1 MAKQLNVSLAF
12 TADTSQ
18 AKMQLKDLQQ
28 SLSQLMKIQSETGKL
43 GLTEELL
50 KAKSAVG
57 DLQIALQSA
66 TTSTGTLD
74 LSKFNSALQSS
85 GLKVDTLRQQL
96 EKLGPEG
103 SNAFLKLSQSVI
115 SAEAPLKRTSA
126 LLDNFAVSLKNTVRW
141 QISSSV
147 LHSFMG
153 TVQSAYG
160 YAQDLNESL
169 NSIRIVTGQSA
180 EEMARFAEQAN
191 KAAQRLSTTTTAYTD
206 AALIFYQQGLD
217 DKAVKD
223 RTETV
228 LKMSNVTG
236 EAASE
241 VSSYM
246 TAIWNN
252 FDNGSESLE
261 HYADVITALGA
272 STASS
277 SAEIAAGLE
286 KFASIGKTIGLSY
299 DYATS
304 ALATIVS
311 ATRQSADSVG
321 TGLRTIFSRLQG
333 LSLGET
339 LEDGTDLNKYSKALK
354 TVGVDILDATGNMRE
369 MDTILNDLADK
380 WDNLSQAQQTAL
392 AQTVGGVRQ
401 YTTLITLMNNWDSME
416 KNLSTAQSS
425 TGSLQKQAD
434 IYAESWEAAKK
445 RVKAAAQDIYDSLLN
460 DKFFISLNNG
470 LAKVL
475 SGLNSVIS
483 AMGGLRGVIPGVLSL
498 MMKLYGDSMAK
509 SIDNIIFNIQ
519 RNTKAFQNEQ
529 QVLREQFYDNAMKI
543 NADSGTSAGEA
554 QQNVLKRQLELQGAL
569 KTVASEVSEEELK
582 RLQLG
587 MDIVKQYDEQVVKM
601 AELKDKAT
609 ENLQEN
615 RSGLIREAARNNH
628 STGLFG
634 GKEVSSSAALKQL
647 QTMETAALKAQKD
660 FEKLNKEFLKTG
672 DLDKYRTGL
681 QKVQQGLHKAGFDK
695 SSAAMQRLREASK
708 QAGDGIRLFGEKL
721 DILQSEGGLA
731 TDTLIDIDKVADEL
745 SDEFGWNTEE
755 LEKFRN
761 SVRNFVASGDSME
774 TAIKNAANATEEWKQ
789 KCEATKNAIAKLGTT
804 GQTFIQVS
812 QGLNQLLMGASSLIS
827 IFETAMNPD
836 LTGWE
841 KFKSI
846 LISAPMG
853 ISMLINGLKGLNEV
867 RKTLVLAAN
876 AETAAESKNLFIK
889 AAGTIAAVQKTAA
902 TGAEAVAEESLT
914 GNLFLQ
920 AAAWLAVELSMSP
933 VLALTLVLTA
943 AIVALAAIIFVVVNA
958 VQAISAKHNED
969 AIAAENAA
977 NAARNLAEAYEEVK
991 EEYNSMISA
1000 MENYQSARESLDS
1013 LTQGTQEY
1021 REALNQANEAA
1032 LELIKLGNLIKGE
1045 DYTIEN
1051 GEIIINDSSMQ
1062 KAKEAKFNEMQDA
1075 YASSTMAQAKAAQA
1089 KTKSDQTDLVRK
1101 NDSKAIGVA
1110 TATGAALGTIVPG
1123 IGNIVGAI
1131 GGAIIGAIGGAVYN
1145 SIDNAKEQSRIDEL
1159 TALYGQIGEAAFDAA
1174 TLQELGF
1181 DTSNQ
1186 AYINSIQDVVR
1197 ATDQAAAQ
1205 MEVAAQIAAQAVLE
1219 QDKEFQ
1225 ASNYQDKISAAAG
1238 KGYQSEY
1245 EKAYETYL
1253 AKTKNNDWFGVGSQ
1267 DNKDA
1272 MAEYAKQMGLD
1283 QLNGYKV
1290 TNFKKGGNVEY
1301 TYIDENGEKQT
1312 KEVTQQQIAAQLA
1325 ATEAT
1330 KQLEAQTETLLNTFN
1345 RLEKSGD
1352 AADKALSDFASGDI
1366 SNSTMSEFEGMEN
1379 ELSQYIT
1386 TDENGNRKIA
1396 DDTDITQYI
1405 KDNFSEEEITALGY
1419 ASAEE
1424 MATAFKTQFNASLAS
1439 WDSIE
1444 IPDAFADMGIDM
1456 SLKTAQALENTFKEI
1471 NLGPAGADTA
1481 KKFSDTFT
1489 EALSGLNA
1497 SDQQE
1502 ALAQLMTIDWSDWDA
1517 MDQAVEIMNSFGK
1530 SIDTSSEEWKQL
1542 TAQMRLATGAVP
1554 DFSQLKENLNAISGI
1569 LQDLDF
1575 GSTISD
1581 EDYQRLVA
1589 YNDEWERFFI
1599 LQADGS
1605 RMFIGDSEAMLQQTR
1620 DNIREQQ
1627 KELETRKAAQQGF
1640 KDANWGHQ
1648 GENGWVSADWKNK
1661 SGSDTTTATN
1671 LLNASGATQTALE
1684 ALGYTDEVIQDM
1696 ITKATSGQE
1705 DLVAEGEAELREMY
1719 QRIAEFQTEDLNLM
1733 DAQFKEMLASTATNI
1748 SDLQQMLQ
1756 GGDIDASAYDKQL
1769 TVLAQN
1775 ASSLEELQQ
1784 IRASGLNGEAGLDTL
1799 EYGDAL
1805 VKMAE
1810 NYDNCTD
1817 AIKNYNEAL
1826 LSGDAAQI
1834 QAAQS
1839 ALELEIEIGEL
1850 SNKYGLDAK
1859 EVSSYAKRLAKNF
1872 EETGMSQEQ
1881 AAEAAKRAAVNN
1893 TRLDR
1898 GLTNLNKNIDSYKKF
1913 LKAANKGT
1921 AEWSRTMDELKDDLA
1936 DILGVD
1942 ASTLTDTFGEAAL
1955 NSEDL
1960 KLALDGNVDAIK
1972 RLQEAAAQE
1981 MILDIK
1987 ANLPENEV
1995 SNFMTQ
2001 WDYLRDNMSRVIEA
2015 PGVDQTDLINS
2026 FNAMIK
2032 AGNMTKEQIE
2042 TALAGLHV
2050 SANVKTTYVSQKQQV
2065 PLTITET
2072 SWLPSGT
2079 MTVPIP
2085 DGNGGTRNETYTSMR
2100 RVTKTYDAGVDE
2112 ADVVVPQ
2119 YEIEGTKGSG
2129 NSTVAF
2135 TAAPPPRASK
2145 SATTSGGAGGG
2156 GGGGGGGSSSP
2167 PKYNEEKH
2175 KNTNDEK
2182 ERYHVI
2188 KNQLEDLSS
2197 QYENISKAKDKAFG
2211 AARLAN
2217 LNKEISAQKKLTQA
2231 NREYLSEIEKY
2242 LSDDRAAV
2250 KALGANIDENGT
2262 ILNYDALIQK
2272 AVDDYN
2278 TAVDAFNRATTDDEG
2293 AQKAFEAAQE
2303 RYDQFME
2310 TISQYEETQDL
2321 YKEQMQQVLDDIMT
2335 EQSLLLER
2343 TQLEVELKINVSEDA
2358 LEYLEY
2364 MMDNIENKAYDC
2376 AEAFGYLNGMT
2387 QEYFKTAEALEG
2399 GLRSLFANQG
2409 LTDADFQK
2417 LIEGDTA
2424 TYNKLMDMLS
2434 SGGTADLSDGLQQ
2447 SEIDAAYGFT
2457 ADDVDTMRDYVS
2469 QLIEA
2474 NQNLQEIRQTVHE
2487 QILNVWDEWNEKL
2500 DAGIAK
2506 IEHLQLITESYQNII
2521 DIVGQKNLGVSNAFM
2536 SKMRQQSIDQAN
2548 DKLEAEKARYESLKK
2563 ARDDAYAKFEEQ
2575 KSKGILSPEEI
2586 KQWEDSLAQ
2595 MDEDVQ
2601 SASEDFQSAWEDA
2614 LTAANEAFE
2623 AAVDQIMQA
2632 YDDAAAGLMGSM
2644 SDLQDA
2650 FDRKSD
2656 LSSQYLADYEKIY
2669 QLTKLNR
2676 DLENSID
2683 STNNTKAKA
2692 ELLELQSK
2700 INAYEEAGIDISE
2713 YQMEQLRQEY
2723 ELKKAQIELE
2733 ESQEAKSQVQMTRD
2747 ADGNYSYVYT
2757 ANADDVANA
2766 EQNYEDKLHQMQES
2780 NANYINDLQSNMIQ
2794 MEQDY
2799 QDKVQEIMK
2808 DTSLTAEER
2817 MIKLNELNQ
2826 YYDEKMKFYMSETEL
2841 WEENSQRLYEEDW
2854 MNYAAATGYKI
2865 SSEEEWLDHWNET
2878 QLSILTGFGSLEE
2891 YQTNHNM
2898 NVANLLL
2905 SSSDAFA
2912 TWQTN
2917 IETAM
2922 QNAGTS
2928 MGTFQ
2933 EDATEVLNTVAEE
2946 SEETKDSVVDMAETA
2961 ADKIGEV
2968 VEAVVDWENQYSAT
2982 VQKMLTWN
2990 NALITSFNRL
3000 IAGWSAVQS
3009 SANSSGAGSGDGSSS
3024 SSGSG
3029 SGSSSSSA
3037 NNGSNSGNSGGSVDN
3052 SDKVAGVAAA
3062 IWMDGAS
3069 ASGWGNNPT
3078 RATRL
3083 KEKGVEGAQA
3093 YINAHG
3099 ANGDIY
3105 ADWANKRNQLR
3116 NYYYGS
3122 FDTGGYT
3129 GEWGLDGKFAMLH
3142 EKELVLNKDDT
3153 THFLQAIDIVRQI
3166 SELIDLNALSSA
3178 GGLSS
3183 LLAATASS
3191 SSQKLE
3197 QQVTIHAEFPNVTD
3211 KDQITEAFTDL
3222 VNLASQYANRK

>member
-18 AKMQLKDLQQ
+18 VKMQLKDLQQ
-28 SLSQLMKIQSETGKL
+28 SLSQLMNIQSGTGKL

-74 LSKFNSALQSS
+74 LSKFNSALQKS
-85 GLKVDTLRQQL
+85 GLKVDTLRHQL

-160 YAQDLNESL
+160 YVQDLNKSL

-217 DKAVKD
+217 DKAVKE

-236 EAASE
+236 ETASE

-252 FDNGSESLE
+252 FDNGTESLE

-339 LEDGTDLNKYSKALK
+339 LEDGVDLNKYSKALK
-354 TVGVDILDATGNMRE
+354 TVGVDVLDATGNMRE
-369 MDTILNDLADK
+369 MDAILEDLADK

-416 KNLSTAQSS
+416 KNLGTAQSS

-460 DKFFISLNNG
+460 DKFFIGLNNE

-475 SGLNSVIS
+475 GGLNSIIN
-483 AMGGLRGVIPGVLSL
+483 AMGGLRGVIPGILSL

-519 RNTKAFQNEQ
+519 RNTKAFQQEQ
-529 QVLREQFYDNAMKI
+529 QVLREQFYNNAMKI

-554 QQNVLKRQLELQGAL
+554 QQNVLKRQLELQNAL

-587 MDIVKQYDEQVVKM
+587 MDQVKAYDEQVVKM
-601 AELKDKAT
+601 AELKDKST

-615 RSGLIREAARNNH
+615 RSRLIR
-628 STGLFG
+628 
-634 GKEVSSSAALKQL
+634 SAAKKDTPGWNAGTAENPQL
-647 QTMETAALKAQKD
+647 LNSKESLQYLQKLETAAASAQKRFD
-660 FEKLNKEFLKTG
+660 ILNKEFLKDG
-672 DLDKYRTGL
+672 QIGKYQKGIAKLIKDLKG
-681 QKVQQGLHKAGFDK
+681 AGFDK
-695 SSAAMQRLREASK
+695 NSATIQRLTASFKEA
-708 QAGDGIRLFGEKL
+708 GNGVEKFSESL
-721 DILQSEGGLA
+721 DVLESEGGLA
-731 TDTLIDIDKVADEL
+731 TDALIDIDKV
-745 SDEFGWNTEE
+745 SDEMASAFGWSADE
-755 LEKFRN
+755 LEKFRS
-761 SVRNFVASGDSME
+761 SVRDFVASGENME

-812 QGLNQLLMGASSLIS
+812 QGISQVTMGLSSLVN

-836 LTGWE
+836 LSGWE
-841 KFKSI
+841 RFKSI

-853 ISMLINGLKGLNEV
+853 ISMLVNGLKGLH
-867 RKTLVLAAN
+867 TTYTMLTLAAE
-876 AETAAESKNLFIK
+876 AENAAESKNLFIK
-889 AAGTIAAVQKTAA
+889 AAGTIAAVQKSGA
-902 TGAEAVAEESLT
+902 TVAQAIAEGTLT
-914 GNLFLQ
+914 KNLFMQ
-920 AAAWLAVELSMSP
+920 AAAWLAVQLGMSP

-943 AIVALAAIIFVVVNA
+943 AIIGLVAVGVGLVALFNQI
-958 VQAISAKHNED
+958 QASTPEGKLK
-969 AIAAENAA
+969 AAE
-977 NAARNLAEAYEEVK
+977 E
-991 EEYNSMISA
+991 
-1000 MENYQSARESLDS
+1000 
-1013 LTQGTQEY
+1013 
-1021 REALNQANEAA
+1021 QA
-1032 LELIKLGNLIKGE
+1032 
-1045 DYTIEN
+1045 
-1051 GEIIINDSSMQ
+1051 Q
-1062 KAKEAKFNEMQDA
+1062 KAKEAFNEAKNA
-1075 YASSTMAQAKAAQA
+1075 YENLMEGFSQYKNAI
-1089 KTKSDQTDLVRK
+1089 KTVEDLTIGTEEWEEAI
-1101 NDSKAIGVA
+1101 NDVNTK
-1110 TATGAALGTIVPG
+1110 
-1123 IGNIVGAI
+1123 
-1131 GGAIIGAIGGAVYN
+1131 
-1145 SIDNAKEQSRIDEL
+1145 
-1159 TALYGQIGEAAFDAA
+1159 
-1174 TLQELGF
+1174 
-1181 DTSNQ
+1181 
-1186 AYINSIQDVVR
+1186 
-1197 ATDQAAAQ
+1197 
-1205 MEVAAQIAAQAVLE
+1205 VLE
-1219 QDKEFQ
+1219 LMQSYALLGQYVSMDSNGMLSISDEGMDALIEQQKTYLRNSQ
-1225 ASNYQDKISAAAG
+1225 NSNYIQAIN
-1238 KGYQSEY
+1238 
-1245 EKAYETYL
+1245 
-1253 AKTKNNDWFGVGSQ
+1253 KNNIE
-1267 DNKDA
+1267 NENRINDA
-1272 MAEYAKQMGLD
+1272 MWGPDA
-1283 QLNGYKV
+1283 
-1290 TNFKKGGNVEY
+1290 
-1301 TYIDENGEKQT
+1301 
-1312 KEVTQQQIAAQLA
+1312 
-1325 ATEAT
+1325 
-1330 KQLEAQTETLLNTFN
+1330 N
-1345 RLEKSGD
+1345 RSYYDSEWGGD
-1352 AADKALSDFASGDI
+1352 ATIQNSQI
-1366 SNSTMSEFEGMEN
+1366 S
-1379 ELSQYIT
+1379 
-1386 TDENGNRKIA
+1386 
-1396 DDTDITQYI
+1396 
-1405 KDNFSEEEITALGY
+1405 
-1419 ASAEE
+1419 
-1424 MATAFKTQFNASLAS
+1424 
-1439 WDSIE
+1439 
-1444 IPDAFADMGIDM
+1444 
-1456 SLKTAQALENTFKEI
+1456 
-1471 NLGPAGADTA
+1471 
-1481 KKFSDTFT
+1481 
-1489 EALSGLNA
+1489 EALS
-1497 SDQQE
+1497 
-1502 ALAQLMTIDWSDWDA
+1502 A
-1517 MDQAVEIMNSFGK
+1517 MLDLGV
-1530 SIDTSSEEWKQL
+1530 
-1542 TAQMRLATGAVP
+1542 
-1554 DFSQLKENLNAISGI
+1554 GI
-1569 LQDLDF
+1569 LQDEESFSNAMHSIGESNDSLINALYQNKDSLIDLYNANLANTQANKVLTQKLVDNQLQDNPEYEGLSDDMKNAVIEMARQQASTDSKLYQTELNKAKQGTDKVAQLKYAELMGYTWKKDTNSGTGVYLNQAGEEITVDDEIAFALIAQTNAIAEATKDLDQYVWKMNELVSAGNQIGENVGTTLLSFSGGKKSSDLSSFNNGTITSLQGNIDKGVVNGIITNEEAENNEILKYWDELGYESAQAYYNALSTSIENYKKESEKIISNIDSNTVKDAYTTLFSDNRELENNISLAGKKSIAKALEEAFKVSGKDGLGALNTLLAQTEDKAGDVANIISTIDWTSGNGVEDLKSQLEEQNIVIDYSSSAWKNFISRMSESADSTRNLINRFDKLRESLTSLNSIIKDISF
-1575 GSTISD
+1575 GSVISNDDYNTLIEYNKSLKDMFVMTAGGWKFIGDVDKLNSSVKMSIEDLSKMKGSFEEISRTAESINNTEINFSTMTNANGSSLANTDKVNLLQSWSQSNAYDSIFEQSQYSKDYVMEQANIVAAGESAEGYANALKVVNEVMQAAGEIQTNYSNGLYDSIHAEEIYVDTSVSTISQLQQAFD
-1581 EDYQRLVA
+1581 NNNIGQETFDNYLKVFANGTESIRELQTLLDLGLNVDNYIDNLQRLGQE
-1589 YNDEWERFFI
+1589 Y
-1599 LQADGS
+1599 
-1605 RMFIGDSEAMLQQTR
+1605 
-1620 DNIREQQ
+1620 DNCQKEI
-1627 KELETRKAAQQGF
+1627 KELELALQSQNEELATAKMAQLEFAIQAGEAAKEFGLEADAVEEVAKAFLDADNSLTAETAVDAAVRYIRLNSAVEDLKDNWEDYTKELKEVQTATNKIEKAQLSSSKTMQKLKSTLAGLIGTTEEYIDLDLLDAINPDDILKAAQGDEEAIARIR
-1640 KDANWGHQ
+1640 DAFIDAQ
-1648 GENGWVSADWKNK
+1648 
-1661 SGSDTTTATN
+1661 
-1671 LLNASGATQTALE
+1671 
-1684 ALGYTDEVIQDM
+1684 M
-1696 ITKATSGQE
+1696 
-1705 DLVAEGEAELREMY
+1705 AELGL
-1719 QRIAEFQTEDLNLM
+1719 AEQ
-1733 DAQFKEMLASTATNI
+1733 S
-1748 SDLQQMLQ
+1748 
-1756 GGDIDASAYDKQL
+1756 
-1769 TVLAQN
+1769 
-1775 ASSLEELQQ
+1775 
-1784 IRASGLNGEAGLDTL
+1784 
-1799 EYGDAL
+1799 
-1805 VKMAE
+1805 
-1810 NYDNCTD
+1810 
-1817 AIKNYNEAL
+1817 
-1826 LSGDAAQI
+1826 
-1834 QAAQS
+1834 QA
-1839 ALELEIEIGEL
+1839 
-1850 SNKYGLDAK
+1850 
-1859 EVSSYAKRLAKNF
+1859 
-1872 EETGMSQEQ
+1872 
-1881 AAEAAKRAAVNN
+1881 
-1893 TRLDR
+1893 
-1898 GLTNLNKNIDSYKKF
+1898 
-1913 LKAANKGT
+1913 
-1921 AEWSRTMDELKDDLA
+1921 LKD
-1936 DILGVD
+1936 
-1942 ASTLTDTFGEAAL
+1942 E
-1955 NSEDL
+1955 
-1960 KLALDGNVDAIK
+1960 
-1972 RLQEAAAQE
+1972 
-1981 MILDIK
+1981 
-1987 ANLPENEV
+1987 
-1995 SNFMTQ
+1995 
-2001 WDYLRDNMSRVIEA
+2001 
-2015 PGVDQTDLINS
+2015 
-2026 FNAMIK
+2026 
-2032 AGNMTKEQIE
+2032 
-2042 TALAGLHV
+2042 LAGLEDGAIINIDNSPAIQAMIEAMV
-2050 SANVKTTYVSQKQQV
+2050 QAGMTGPEIQNRLSGIGIDCD
-2065 PLTITET
+2065 IT
-2072 SWLPSGT
+2072 P
-2079 MTVPIP
+2079 
-2085 DGNGGTRNETYTSMR
+2085 
-2100 RVTKTYDAGVDE
+2100 
-2112 ADVVVPQ
+2112 
-2119 YEIEGTKGSG
+2119 
-2129 NSTVAF
+2129 F
-2135 TAAPPPRASK
+2135 TAAMQDAILESAQAGDAII
-2145 SATTSGGAGGG
+2145 SNLGIDAEATTQDQKGDVITPISPDITEEVSVENVAGRLHIPPLFNNITTSYPAYKKTVKVTPREPDKQEKSEAIVGVKVSNARKSSGGRVSTTNKTTPVKPPSGNK

-2175 KNTNDEK
+2175 KNTSDEK

-2188 KNQLEDLSS
+2188 KNQLEDLTS
-2197 QYENISKAKDKAFG
+2197 QYENISNAKDKAFG

-2231 NREYLSEIEKY
+2231 NKEYLSEIEKY
-2242 LSDDRAAV
+2242 LAEDKAAV
-2250 KALGANIDENGT
+2250 RALGADIDANGT
-2262 ILNYDALIQK
+2262 ITNYDALVQK
-2272 AVDDYN
+2272 AVNDYN
-2278 TAVDAFNRATTDDEG
+2278 AAVDAFNRATTDDEG
-2293 AQKAFEAAQE
+2293 AKKAFEAAQE

-2321 YKEQMQQVLDDIMT
+2321 YKEQMQQILDDIMT

-2358 LEYLEY
+2358 LQYLEY

-2409 LTDADFQK
+2409 LTDTDFQK

-2424 TYNKLMDMLS
+2424 TYTKLMDMLS
-2434 SGGTADLSDGLQQ
+2434 SGGVADLSDGLQQ

-2457 ADDVDTMRDYVS
+2457 AEDVDTMRDYVS

-2487 QILNVWDEWNEKL
+2487 QILTVWDEWNEKL

-2506 IEHLQLITESYQNII
+2506 IEHLQSITESYQNII

-2575 KSKGILSPEEI
+2575 KAKGILSPEEI

-2595 MDEDVQ
+2595 MDEGVQ
-2601 SASEDFQSAWEDA
+2601 SASESFQSAWEDA

-2623 AAVDQIMQA
+2623 AAVDQIIQA

-2656 LSSQYLADYEKIY
+2656 ISSQYLADYEKIY

-2683 STNNTKAKA
+2683 STSNTKAKA

-2757 ANADDVANA
+2757 ANADDVAKA

-2817 MIKLNELNQ
+2817 MVKLNELNQ
-2826 YYDEKMKFYMSETEL
+2826 YYDEKMKFYMSEAEL

-2928 MGTFQ
+2928 MADFE
-2933 EDATEVLNTVAEE
+2933 EDATDVLGTVAEE
-2946 SEETKDSVVDMAETA
+2946 SEKTKDSVVNMAEEATNA
-2961 ADKIGEV
+2961 IGEV
-2968 VEAVVDWENQYSAT
+2968 VNAVVDWENQYSAT
-2982 VQKMLTWN
+2982 VQKMLAWN
-2990 NALITSFNRL
+2990 NALITSFNKL

-3009 SANSSGAGSGDGSSS
+3009 SANSSGAGSGSGNG
-3024 SSGSG
+3024 SGSG
-3029 SGSSSSSA
+3029 SG
-3037 NNGSNSGNSGGSVDN
+3037 NGSNGFNSSSGNSNGSNGGSGVDN

-3062 IWMDGAS
+3062 IWLDGD

-3078 RATRL
+3078 RASRL

-3105 ADWANKRNQLR
+3105 ADWVSKKGQLR
-3116 NYYYGS
+3116 KYYYGS

-3153 THFLQAIDIVRQI
+3153 AHFLQAIDIVRQI

>member
-311 ATRQSADSVG
+311 TTRQSADSVG

-354 TVGVDILDATGNMRE
+354 TVGVDILDATGNMRQ
-369 MDTILNDLADK
+369 MDDILDDLADK

-554 QQNVLKRQLELQGAL
+554 QQNVLKRQLELQNAL

-587 MDIVKQYDEQVVKM
+587 MDQVKAYDEQVVKM

-755 LEKFRN
+755 LEKFIN

-827 IFETAMNPD
+827 VFETAMNPD

-846 LISAPMG
+846 LISAPMAISITVNG
-853 ISMLINGLKGLNEV
+853 IKGLIAV
-867 RKTLVLAAN
+867 SKDLALAAN
-876 AETAAESKNLFIK
+876 KETAAESKNLFIK
-889 AAGTIAAVQKTAA
+889 AVGTIAAVKKTVA

-958 VQAISAKHNED
+958 VQAISAKYNED

-1062 KAKEAKFNEMQDA
+1062 KAKEAKFNDMQDA

-1089 KTKSDQTDLVRK
+1089 KAKSDQTDLVRK
-1101 NDSKAIGVA
+1101 NDSNAIGVA
-1110 TATGAALGTIVPG
+1110 TAAGAALGTIISG
-1123 IGNIVGAI
+1123 IGNAVGAI
-1131 GGAIIGAIGGAVYN
+1131 GGTIIGAIGGAIYN

-1159 TALYGQIGEAAFDAA
+1159 TTLYDQIGEAAFDAA

-1197 ATDQAAAQ
+1197 ATDQAAEQ

-1253 AKTKNNDWFGVGSQ
+1253 TKTKNNDWFGVGSQ

-1272 MAEYAKQMGLD
+1272 MAKYAKQMGLD

-1301 TYIDENGEKQT
+1301 TYIDKNGEKQT

-1352 AADKALSDFASGDI
+1352 SADKALSDFASGDI
-1366 SNSTMSEFEGMEN
+1366 SNSTMSEFEDMEN
-1379 ELSQYIT
+1379 ELSQYIA

-1396 DDTDITQYI
+1396 DETDITQYI

-1444 IPDAFADMGIDM
+1444 IPEAFADMGIDM

-1648 GENGWVSADWKNK
+1648 GENG
-1661 SGSDTTTATN
+1661 
-1671 LLNASGATQTALE
+1671 
-1684 ALGYTDEVIQDM
+1684 
-1696 ITKATSGQE
+1696 
-1705 DLVAEGEAELREMY
+1705 
-1719 QRIAEFQTEDLNLM
+1719 
-1733 DAQFKEMLASTATNI
+1733 
-1748 SDLQQMLQ
+1748 
-1756 GGDIDASAYDKQL
+1756 
-1769 TVLAQN
+1769 
-1775 ASSLEELQQ
+1775 
-1784 IRASGLNGEAGLDTL
+1784 
-1799 EYGDAL
+1799 
-1805 VKMAE
+1805 
-1810 NYDNCTD
+1810 
-1817 AIKNYNEAL
+1817 
-1826 LSGDAAQI
+1826 
-1834 QAAQS
+1834 
-1839 ALELEIEIGEL
+1839 
-1850 SNKYGLDAK
+1850 
-1859 EVSSYAKRLAKNF
+1859 
-1872 EETGMSQEQ
+1872 
-1881 AAEAAKRAAVNN
+1881 
-1893 TRLDR
+1893 
-1898 GLTNLNKNIDSYKKF
+1898 
-1913 LKAANKGT
+1913 
-1921 AEWSRTMDELKDDLA
+1921 
-1936 DILGVD
+1936 
-1942 ASTLTDTFGEAAL
+1942 
-1955 NSEDL
+1955 
-1960 KLALDGNVDAIK
+1960 
-1972 RLQEAAAQE
+1972 
-1981 MILDIK
+1981 
-1987 ANLPENEV
+1987 
-1995 SNFMTQ
+1995 
-2001 WDYLRDNMSRVIEA
+2001 
-2015 PGVDQTDLINS
+2015 
-2026 FNAMIK
+2026 
-2032 AGNMTKEQIE
+2032 
-2042 TALAGLHV
+2042 
-2050 SANVKTTYVSQKQQV
+2050 
-2065 PLTITET
+2065 
-2072 SWLPSGT
+2072 
-2079 MTVPIP
+2079 
-2085 DGNGGTRNETYTSMR
+2085 
-2100 RVTKTYDAGVDE
+2100 
-2112 ADVVVPQ
+2112 
-2119 YEIEGTKGSG
+2119 
-2129 NSTVAF
+2129 
-2135 TAAPPPRASK
+2135 
-2145 SATTSGGAGGG
+2145 
-2156 GGGGGGGSSSP
+2156 
-2167 PKYNEEKH
+2167 
-2175 KNTNDEK
+2175 
-2182 ERYHVI
+2182 
-2188 KNQLEDLSS
+2188 
-2197 QYENISKAKDKAFG
+2197 
-2211 AARLAN
+2211 
-2217 LNKEISAQKKLTQA
+2217 
-2231 NREYLSEIEKY
+2231 
-2242 LSDDRAAV
+2242 
-2250 KALGANIDENGT
+2250 
-2262 ILNYDALIQK
+2262 
-2272 AVDDYN
+2272 
-2278 TAVDAFNRATTDDEG
+2278 
-2293 AQKAFEAAQE
+2293 
-2303 RYDQFME
+2303 
-2310 TISQYEETQDL
+2310 
-2321 YKEQMQQVLDDIMT
+2321 
-2335 EQSLLLER
+2335 
-2343 TQLEVELKINVSEDA
+2343 
-2358 LEYLEY
+2358 
-2364 MMDNIENKAYDC
+2364 
-2376 AEAFGYLNGMT
+2376 
-2387 QEYFKTAEALEG
+2387 
-2399 GLRSLFANQG
+2399 
-2409 LTDADFQK
+2409 
-2417 LIEGDTA
+2417 
-2424 TYNKLMDMLS
+2424 
-2434 SGGTADLSDGLQQ
+2434 
-2447 SEIDAAYGFT
+2447 
-2457 ADDVDTMRDYVS
+2457 
-2469 QLIEA
+2469 
-2474 NQNLQEIRQTVHE
+2474 
-2487 QILNVWDEWNEKL
+2487 
-2500 DAGIAK
+2500 
-2506 IEHLQLITESYQNII
+2506 
-2521 DIVGQKNLGVSNAFM
+2521 
-2536 SKMRQQSIDQAN
+2536 
-2548 DKLEAEKARYESLKK
+2548 
-2563 ARDDAYAKFEEQ
+2563 
-2575 KSKGILSPEEI
+2575 
-2586 KQWEDSLAQ
+2586 
-2595 MDEDVQ
+2595 
-2601 SASEDFQSAWEDA
+2601 
-2614 LTAANEAFE
+2614 
-2623 AAVDQIMQA
+2623 
-2632 YDDAAAGLMGSM
+2632 
-2644 SDLQDA
+2644 
-2650 FDRKSD
+2650 
-2656 LSSQYLADYEKIY
+2656 
-2669 QLTKLNR
+2669 
-2676 DLENSID
+2676 
-2683 STNNTKAKA
+2683 
-2692 ELLELQSK
+2692 
-2700 INAYEEAGIDISE
+2700 
-2713 YQMEQLRQEY
+2713 
-2723 ELKKAQIELE
+2723 
-2733 ESQEAKSQVQMTRD
+2733 
-2747 ADGNYSYVYT
+2747 
-2757 ANADDVANA
+2757 
-2766 EQNYEDKLHQMQES
+2766 
-2780 NANYINDLQSNMIQ
+2780 
-2794 MEQDY
+2794 
-2799 QDKVQEIMK
+2799 
-2808 DTSLTAEER
+2808 
-2817 MIKLNELNQ
+2817 
-2826 YYDEKMKFYMSETEL
+2826 
-2841 WEENSQRLYEEDW
+2841 
-2854 MNYAAATGYKI
+2854 
-2865 SSEEEWLDHWNET
+2865 
-2878 QLSILTGFGSLEE
+2878 
-2891 YQTNHNM
+2891 
-2898 NVANLLL
+2898 
-2905 SSSDAFA
+2905 
-2912 TWQTN
+2912 
-2917 IETAM
+2917 
-2922 QNAGTS
+2922 
-2928 MGTFQ
+2928 
-2933 EDATEVLNTVAEE
+2933 
-2946 SEETKDSVVDMAETA
+2946 
-2961 ADKIGEV
+2961 
-2968 VEAVVDWENQYSAT
+2968 
-2982 VQKMLTWN
+2982 
-2990 NALITSFNRL
+2990 
-3000 IAGWSAVQS
+3000 
-3009 SANSSGAGSGDGSSS
+3009 
-3024 SSGSG
+3024 
-3029 SGSSSSSA
+3029 
-3037 NNGSNSGNSGGSVDN
+3037 
-3052 SDKVAGVAAA
+3052 
-3062 IWMDGAS
+3062 
-3069 ASGWGNNPT
+3069 
-3078 RATRL
+3078 
-3083 KEKGVEGAQA
+3083 
-3093 YINAHG
+3093 
-3099 ANGDIY
+3099 
-3105 ADWANKRNQLR
+3105 
-3116 NYYYGS
+3116 
-3122 FDTGGYT
+3122 
-3129 GEWGLDGKFAMLH
+3129 
-3142 EKELVLNKDDT
+3142 
-3153 THFLQAIDIVRQI
+3153 
-3166 SELIDLNALSSA
+3166 
-3178 GGLSS
+3178 
-3183 LLAATASS
+3183 
-3191 SSQKLE
+3191 
-3197 QQVTIHAEFPNVTD
+3197 
-3211 KDQITEAFTDL
+3211 
-3222 VNLASQYANRK
+3222 

>member
-369 MDTILNDLADK
+369 MDAILDDLANK

-554 QQNVLKRQLELQGAL
+554 QQNVLKRQLELQNAL

-587 MDIVKQYDEQVVKM
+587 MDQVKAYDEQVVKM

-628 STGLFG
+628 STGLFD

-827 IFETAMNPD
+827 VFETAMNPD

-853 ISMLINGLKGLNEV
+853 ISMLLNGLKGLQTV
-867 RKTLVLAAN
+867 YTTLTLAAN

-889 AAGTIAAVQKTAA
+889 AAGTIAAVKKTVA
-902 TGAEAVAEESLT
+902 TGAEAVAEGSLT

-958 VQAISAKHNED
+958 VQAISAKYNED

-1101 NDSKAIGVA
+1101 NDSNAIGVA
-1110 TATGAALGTIVPG
+1110 TAAGAALGTIIPG
-1123 IGNIVGAI
+1123 IGNAVGAI
-1131 GGAIIGAIGGAVYN
+1131 GGAIIGAIGGAIYN

-1159 TALYGQIGEAAFDAA
+1159 TTLYDQIGEAAFDAA

-1205 MEVAAQIAAQAVLE
+1205 MEVASQIAAQAVLE

-1245 EKAYETYL
+1245 KKAYENYL
-1253 AKTKNNDWFGVGSQ
+1253 TKTKNNDWFGVGSQ

-1272 MAEYAKQMGLD
+1272 MAEYAKQMSLD

-1352 AADKALSDFASGDI
+1352 AADKTLSDFASGDI

-1517 MDQAVEIMNSFGK
+1517 MDQAVKIMNSFGK

-1542 TAQMRLATGAVP
+1542 TTQMRLATGAVP

-1569 LQDLDF
+1569 LKDLDF

-1648 GENGWVSADWKNK
+1648 GEDSWVSADWKNK

-1684 ALGYTDEVIQDM
+1684 ALGYTDKVIQDM

-1719 QRIAEFQTEDLNLM
+1719 QRIAEFQTEDLDLI
-1733 DAQFKEMLASTATNI
+1733 DAQFKEMLASTATSI

-1769 TVLAQN
+1769 TVLAQS

-1799 EYGDAL
+1799 EYGEAL

-1810 NYDNCTD
+1810 NYDHCANE
-1817 AIKNYNEAL
+1817 IKEYNEAL
-1826 LSGDAAQI
+1826 MSGDEAQI
-1834 QAAQS
+1834 KAAQS
-1839 ALELEIEIGEL
+1839 ALELSIEIGEMAEKF
-1850 SNKYGLDAK
+1850 NLDAK
-1859 EVSSYAKRLAKNF
+1859 ETENYSKRLAKNLGID
-1872 EETGMSQEQ
+1872 EK
-1881 AAEAAKRAAVNN
+1881 AAAQLAVANQ
-1893 TRLDR
+1893 RLDR
-1898 GLTNLNKNIDSYKKF
+1898 GMLSLNKNFEDYQKN
-1913 LKAANKGT
+1913 LKQNAKNS
-1921 AEWSRTMDELKDDLA
+1921 AEWSKTMDAVKTDMADMLNIADGAMLSDDFA
-1936 DILGVD
+1936 EATM
-1942 ASTLTDTFGEAAL
+1942 ASEDFKKAL
-1955 NSEDL
+1955 NGDV
-1960 KLALDGNVDAIK
+1960 KALD
-1972 RLQEAAAQE
+1972 RLKTAAADDIMINIVANQSTTETPEQIKSRWDRLKADFEATDITAPDVDQSQLLASFNE
-1981 MILDIK
+1981 MI
-1987 ANLPENEV
+1987 A
-1995 SNFMTQ
+1995 
-2001 WDYLRDNMSRVIEA
+2001 
-2015 PGVDQTDLINS
+2015 
-2026 FNAMIK
+2026 
-2032 AGNMTKEQIE
+2032 AGSMTKEQIE
-2042 TALAGLHV
+2042 AALAGLHV
-2050 SANVKTTYVSQKQQV
+2050 SANVKTTYVPQKVTV
-2065 PLTITET
+2065 PQTITEEAMVNA
-2072 SWLPSGT
+2072 G
-2079 MTVPIP
+2079 MQEVMVPGP
-2085 DGNGGTRNETYTSMR
+2085 DGKWVPQNVMMKKKITR
-2100 RVTKTYDAGVDE
+2100 TYDAGTVEVDG
-2112 ADVVVPQ
+2112 VVPK
-2119 YEIEGTKGSG
+2119 YEIEGTEGAGGITTAFAPAPSVTPSF
-2129 NSTVAF
+2129 NS
-2135 TAAPPPRASK
+2135 
-2145 SATTSGGAGGG
+2145 TTSGVAQNS
-2156 GGGGGGGSSSP
+2156 GGGGGGSSSSP
-2167 PKYNEEKH
+2167 PEYNDEEY
-2175 KNTNDEK
+2175 KNSADEK

-2188 KNQLEDLSS
+2188 KNQLEDLTS

-2211 AARLAN
+2211 ATRLAN

-2231 NREYLSEIEKY
+2231 NKEYLSEIKKY
-2242 LSDDRAAV
+2242 LFDDKAAV
-2250 KALGANIDENGT
+2250 KALGADIDENGT

-2272 AVDDYN
+2272 AVNDYN
-2278 TAVDAFNRATTDDEG
+2278 AAVDAFNSATTDDEG

-2409 LTDADFQK
+2409 LTDTDFQK

-2506 IEHLQLITESYQNII
+2506 IEHLQSITESYQNII

-2575 KSKGILSPEEI
+2575 KAKGILSPEEI

-2601 SASEDFQSAWEDA
+2601 SASESFQSAWEDA

-2757 ANADDVANA
+2757 ANADDVAKA

-2817 MIKLNELNQ
+2817 MVKLNELNQ
-2826 YYDEKMKFYMSETEL
+2826 YYDEKMKFYMSEAEL

-2946 SEETKDSVVDMAETA
+2946 SEKTKDSVVDMAETA

-3009 SANSSGAGSGDGSSS
+3009 SANSSGAGSGDSSS
-3024 SSGSG
+3024 GSSGSG
-3029 SGSSSSSA
+3029 SGSSSSSS
-3037 NNGSNSGNSGGSVDN
+3037 NNGSNSVSSGGGSVDN